1 VIDRTLRAFQR
12 DGLLST
18 LCRMHTR
25 GRDIAGSDG
34 AHGAGPAGVAGATG
48 VARAHAT
55 TAVRGVIAAGVA
67 LALVTS
73 GLVLGSA
80 QSAEAK
86 PNPYTPER
94 VCGTGYK
101 PVDRADL
108 RSGGATVGAVYLLY
122 NAASGFNCVVTLK
135 SASVGAKTPA
145 SAYLEVQGRQRV
157 TDAGP
162 FAFYAGPVRAAA
174 PGRCVRWGGSYGS
187 VRRDMPFGHCGGT
200 PDPPPPPAQPPQTP
214 APQGNQVTSL
224 QPWAAGNRY
233 LVIATLDGRSA
244 PRRSA
249 PARRNFVRAGQWVAI
264 QCQTLGDAAYGS
276 PVWDRIG
283 GRYVPDRFV
292 RTYAT
297 GLLPGAPRCTGTAP
311 KPRPKPKAVP
321 TRAACDQVRENEE
334 IDFTFRQRFEH
345 FAYDKSMVPARD
357 IWRRPDQLYRM
368 GKVRIGA
375 ATCRVGR
382 TWRILSP
389 VAIDYSSDGL
399 DGNGEPRGDGWAK
412 GLGIGVTGGRGPR
425 RIRDPWV
432 DVQAMSCARG
442 VLWSLIEAAAGKGGP
457 PLLDK
462 VPGPYG
468 RGLKLAL
475 KLGLHYLPK
484 DKLTCREL
492 STYRLELG
500 VSRSGRLLGGAR
512 ALTYYPV
519 KAESLVPGYRTV
531 YEVQQFTPEV
541 S

>member
-1 VIDRTLRAFQR
+1 
-12 DGLLST
+12 
-18 LCRMHTR
+18 
-25 GRDIAGSDG
+25 
-34 AHGAGPAGVAGATG
+34 
-48 VARAHAT
+48 
-55 TAVRGVIAAGVA
+55 VA
-67 LALVTS
+67 LALLTS
-73 GLVLGSA
+73 GMVVGA
-80 QSAEAK
+80 ARSAEAK

-94 VCGTGYK
+94 VCGAGYK
-101 PVDRADL
+101 QVDRAEL
-108 RSGGATVGAVYLLY
+108 RSGSAAVGTVYLLY
-122 NAASGFNCVVTLK
+122 NAANGFNCVVTLK
-135 SASVGAKTPA
+135 SASVGQKTPA

-157 TDAGP
+157 TDTGR

-200 PDPPPPPAQPPQTP
+200 TPQPPPPTQPPQPPPATP
-214 APQGNQVTSL
+214 PQRNHITSL

-233 LVIATLDGRSA
+233 LVTATLDGRSA

-249 PARRNFVRAGQWVAI
+249 PARANVVRSGQWVAI
-264 QCQTLGDAAYGS
+264 ECQTLGDAAYGS
-276 PVWDRIG
+276 PVWDRVG
-283 GRYVPDRFV
+283 GRYIPDRFV

-297 GLLPGAPRCTGTAP
+297 GLLPGAPRCSGTAP
-311 KPRPKPKAVP
+311 KPGPKPKAAP
-321 TRAACDQVRENEE
+321 KRAACDQVRENEE
-334 IDFTFRQRFEH
+334 ISFTFRQRFEH

-357 IWRRPDQLYRM
+357 IWRRPDQLYPM

-375 ATCRVGR
+375 VTCRVGR

-412 GLGIGVTGGRGPR
+412 GLGIGVTGGVGPR
-425 RIRDPWV
+425 KIRDPWV

-442 VLWSLIEAAAGKGGP
+442 VLWSLIGAAAGKGGP

-484 DKLTCREL
+484 DKIKCREL
-492 STYRLELG
+492 GTYRLELG
-500 VSRSGRLLGGAR
+500 VSRSGRLIGGANAR
-512 ALTYYPV
+512 TYYPV

-541 S
+541 T